1 MEKSRR
7 VNGQTSENRTEAW
20 DTPERWRQFVPP
32 KPSIPEKQRQELAIA
47 WLEHVGRPP
56 TDRAVKLTS
65 RHVMLYH
72 PLSPKGQL
80 ANELLAEG
88 ITPSRYRIES
98 DYPAWRE
105 RTIERH
111 KEAGRSLLSDP
122 EVPQRVCT
130 FISAHND
137 AHGNSPTV
145 LEVAMKL
152 RLPSGDAGL
161 VVLQALEAVGLVTM
175 DGTERGLTLTDAGRA
190 LVSG

>member
-1 MEKSRR
+1 M
-7 VNGQTSENRTEAW
+7 NHQASENPTAAW
-20 DTPERWRQFVPP
+20 DTPERWRQSVPP
-32 KPSIPEKQRQELAIA
+32 RPNIPEKKRQEVAVE
-47 WLEHVGRPP
+47 WLEHVGRTP

-88 ITPSRYRIES
+88 ITPTRFRIES

-137 AHGNSPTV
+137 AHGSSPTV

-152 RLPSGDAGL
+152 RLPSGDAAL
-161 VVLQALEAVGLVTM
+161 VVLQALEAVELVAM
-175 DGTERGLTLTDAGRA
+175 DGTERGLTLTDGGRA
-190 LVSG
+190 LITG